1 MLEILREWFLANRPI
16 IVFIYGQV
24 FFVLGVAIL
33 LQSRRY
39 SRLDLARSLPWLAA
53 FGILHG
59 FNEWGD
65 LFVPLQ
71 AQFVSDPV
79 IHFMRAI
86 QTLLL
91 AASFACLLQ
100 FGVDLLRPLPDRFRW
115 LRFAPIGLLG
125 VWLFGGFWISSQ
137 LMPDLDTWHDI
148 SNALARYMLGFPGAL
163 LSAFALRRHARLR
176 IQPLGLPRIY
186 NTLRVAGLA
195 LAAYAV
201 LSGLIA
207 SRAPIFPANVLNSE
221 WVVTNLVFPP
231 PLLRSI
237 AGLVLAV
244 SIIRALEVF
253 EVETDQ
259 LIDQMEQAQVIAI
272 ERERIGRDLHDGAI
286 QTVYSAGL
294 LAEALH
300 KKAEG
305 PVADGL
311 DRLMS
316 TLNQAI
322 ADLRSFMSDLRS
334 DNASAD
340 FATAI
345 SSVVEATRKASG
357 VSIDWR
363 SQPLGPLPPDR
374 ITHLIAFTREALSN
388 AVRHAQARSIEV
400 SAEVIGPRL
409 KLIVQDDGR
418 GFAPDVPHGF
428 GLRNMRDRA
437 RLLGG
442 EVTFD
447 SALGKGTTVQLDIP
461 VEREG

>member
-1 MLEILREWFLANRPI
+1 MFDTLRTWFLANRPI

-24 FFVLGVAIL
+24 FFLLGVAIL

-65 LFVPLQ
+65 LFIPIQ
-71 AQFVSDPV
+71 TQFVSDPLV
-79 IHFMRAI
+79 HFMHAI

-91 AASFACLLQ
+91 AVSFACLLQ

-115 LRFAPIGLLG
+115 LRFVPASMLIGWLL
-125 VWLFGGFWISSQ
+125 GGFWISLQ
-137 LMPDLDTWHDI
+137 LAPDLDTWHDI
-148 SNALARYMLGFPGAL
+148 SNALARYLLGFPGAL
-163 LSAFALRRHARLR
+163 LSALALRRHARLR

-186 NTLRVAGLA
+186 STLRMAGLA
-195 LAAYAV
+195 LAAYAM
-201 LSGLIA
+201 LGGLIA

-221 WVVTNLVFPP
+221 WVVTHLVFPP
-231 PLLRSI
+231 SLLRSI
-237 AGLVLAV
+237 AGLVLAI

-259 LIDQMEQAQVIAI
+259 LIDRMEQAQVIAI

-294 LAEALH
+294 LAEALR
-300 KKAEG
+300 KKADG

-322 ADLRSFMSDLRS
+322 TDLRGFMSDLRS
-334 DNASAD
+334 DNSSAD
-340 FATAI
+340 LAAAI
-345 SSVVEATRKASG
+345 TSIVEATRTASG
-357 VSIDWR
+357 VNIDWR
-363 SQPLGPLPPDR
+363 PQPLGPLPPDR

-388 AVRHAQARSIEV
+388 AVRHAQARSIAV
-400 SAEVIGPRL
+400 RAEMIDRHL
-409 KLIVQDDGR
+409 KLSVQDDGR
-418 GFAPDVPHGF
+418 GLAPDVPHGF

-442 EVTFD
+442 EVTFE
-447 SALGKGTTVQLDIP
+447 SAPGKGTTVTLNIS
-461 VEREG
+461 VERDA

>member
-1 MLEILREWFLANRPI
+1 LIETVREWFGANHPI
-16 IVFIYGQV
+16 IFFIYGQV
-24 FFVLGVAIL
+24 FFVLGIAIL

-53 FGILHG
+53 FGLMHG
-59 FNEWGD
+59 LNEWGD
-65 LFVPLQ
+65 LFIPIQ
-71 AQFVSDPV
+71 TPFVTHSV
-79 IHFMRAI
+79 THLLRAA

-91 AASFACLLQ
+91 ASSFACLLQ
-100 FGVDLLRPLPDRFRW
+100 FAIDLLRPLPDRFRW
-115 LRFAPIGLLG
+115 LRFVPIVLWFIWLAGPFAFG
-125 VWLFGGFWISSQ
+125 VQFNLTSDDWQSGV
-137 LMPDLDTWHDI
+137 D
-148 SNALARYMLGFPGAL
+148 ALARYMIGFPAGILAAY
-163 LSAFALRRHARLR
+163 SLRRHARLR
-176 IQPLGLPRIY
+176 IRPLGLPKIY
-186 NTLRVAGLA
+186 STLRIAGLA
-195 LAAYAV
+195 LAGYA
-201 LSGLIA
+201 LFAGLIVPAA
-207 SRAPIFPANVLNSE
+207 SFFPANVLNAD
-221 WVVTNLVFPP
+221 WFTANLIVPP
-231 PLLRSI
+231 QIFRAF
-237 AGLVLAV
+237 AGLILTV

-253 EVETDQ
+253 EMETDQ

-294 LAEALH
+294 LAEALR
-300 KKAEG
+300 KKADG

-334 DNASAD
+334 DNSSAD
-340 FATAI
+340 LAAAI
-345 SSVVEATRKASG
+345 TSIVEATRKASG
-357 VSIDWR
+357 VQIDWQP
-363 SQPLGPLPPDR
+363 QPLGPLPPDR

-400 SAEVIGPRL
+400 RVEMIERRL
-409 KLIVQDDGR
+409 KLSVQDDGR

-442 EVTFD
+442 EVTFE
-447 SALGKGTTVQLDIP
+447 SAPGKGTTVTLNIP
-461 VEREG
+461 MERDA

>member
-1 MLEILREWFLANRPI
+1 MLDVLREWFLANRPI
-16 IVFIYGQV
+16 ILFIYGQV
-24 FFVLGVAIL
+24 FFVMGVAIL

-65 LFVPLQ
+65 LFIPIQ
-71 AQFVSDPV
+71 SQFVSEPI
-79 IHFMRAI
+79 IHFMYAV

-91 AASFACLLQ
+91 AVSFACLLK
-100 FGVDLLRPLPDRFRW
+100 FGVELLRPLPERWRW
-115 LRFAPIGLLG
+115 LRFVPAVILSLW
-125 VWLFGGFWISSQ
+125 VLGGFWIRLQ
-137 LMPDLDTWHDI
+137 LLPDLETWRHI
-148 SNALARYMLGFPGAL
+148 SNALARYALGFPGAL

-186 NTLRVAGLA
+186 NTLRLAGLA

-201 LSGLIA
+201 LGGLIA

-221 WVVTNLVFPP
+221 WVVTYLVFPP

-294 LAEALH
+294 LAVALR
-300 KKAEG
+300 KKAAG
-305 PVADGL
+305 PLADGL
-311 DRLMS
+311 DRLVF

-322 ADLRSFMSDLRS
+322 ADLRGFMSELRS
-334 DNASAD
+334 DNANAD
-340 FATAI
+340 LAVAI
-345 SSVVEATRKASG
+345 TSIVEATRQASG
-357 VSIDWR
+357 VQIDWQP
-363 SQPLGPLPPDR
+363 QPLGPLPPDR
-374 ITHLIAFTREALSN
+374 MTHLIAFMREALSN

-400 SAEVIGPRL
+400 RAEVIDRNL
-409 KLIVQDDGR
+409 KLSVQDDGR

-442 EVTFD
+442 EATFD
-447 SALGKGTTVQLDIP
+447 STPGKGTTVSVNVS
-461 VEREG
+461 VEREA